1 MYVLYGREGW
11 GSALV
16 EAQLAWYGL
25 EHRFERVGDLFGDAA
40 ARESLARVNPLAQ
53 IPTLLTPD
61 GQVLAESVAIT
72 LHLAERCRREDWVPP
87 PDAPERA
94 SFLRWQ
100 LFLVSSVYPTFT
112 YADDPA
118 RFVEYEPAREGFKQR
133 VDALRLR
140 LWAMLEKEAGAPW
153 FLGERMSSIDL
164 FIAVMTHWTPR
175 RGWFVEH
182 APKLA
187 AIAERID
194 ALPALREVLTRN
206 FPKDAPAVMSA
217 SDE

>member
-1 MYVLYGREGW
+1 MYTLYGREGW

-16 EAQLAWYGL
+16 ETQLAWYGL
-25 EHRFERVGDLFGDAA
+25 EHRFERVGHLFEDAA
-40 ARESLARVNPLAQ
+40 ARESLAKVNPLAQ
-53 IPTLLTPD
+53 IPTLITPD
-61 GQVLAESVAIT
+61 GQVLSESVAIT
-72 LHLAERCRREDWVPP
+72 LLLAETCGSEDWVP
-87 PDAPERA
+87 AAESPERA
-94 SFLRWQ
+94 RYLRWQ

-140 LWAMLEKEAGAPW
+140 LWAMLENEAGAPW

-164 FIAVMTHWTPR
+164 FIAVMSHWTPR
-175 RGWFVEH
+175 RAWFGEH

-187 AIAERID
+187 VIAERID
-194 ALPALREVLTRN
+194 ALPELAAVMDRN
-206 FPKDAPAVMSA
+206 FPTDA
-217 SDE
+217 